1 MLSSASRF
9 VSLWIWHANCAR
21 DGAKNED
28 LVLARRYRFRD
39 GLLGRNDRVVPLLAS
54 GNGIN
59 PEHRRKAD
67 TLPGDVATSPRSNG
81 PRLAATSL
89 MLTGLSLML
98 SQGRTMPMTFP
109 ASNF

>member
-1 MLSSASRF
+1 MLSSAGRF
-9 VSLWIWHANCAR
+9 VSLWIWNANCAR
-21 DGAKNED
+21 DGAKNEGP
-28 LVLARRYRFRD
+28 VLARRYHSRD
-39 GLLGRNDRVVPLLAS
+39 GLIGRNDRVVPLLAG

>member
-9 VSLWIWHANCAR
+9 VSLWIWNANCAR
-21 DGAKNED
+21 DGAKNEGI
-28 LVLARRYRFRD
+28 VLARRYRSRD
-39 GLLGRNDRVVPLLAS
+39 GLIGRNDRVVPLLAS

-59 PEHRRKAD
+59 RRKAD